1 MGRDELILLVFFLLL
16 YVAMLVLLSIRI
28 RRLSYFG
35 KRNKV
40 PKVLYLS
47 IFCFI
52 VLRIIGIIIILGSG
66 DSIDDRVAYL
76 FIELPHAFSIVPF
89 ILLGIIKLDKTYE
102 GHISSHISKTFIADT
117 EKKSR
122 LRSFKP
128 AIIAY
133 VSILFVGFSA
143 LICLYLADFVDGI
156 VLDTYLGCF
165 DITVSVAILVLA
177 VILHTKFS
185 GVPTKS
191 EKWAKILKKIRAVT
205 IFWIAGRTLRSV
217 YDIISFVSTSSQ
229 SSNIFN
235 GSINLTNFIL
245 GLISVFV
252 TEILNIVLTI
262 DYSFFS
268 IFVQEKQEKIKTP
281 QSDTQMRRTAVRMS
295 MVSMNPYIEDQEI
308 EILEEV
314 VGRVSGLGKMYK
326 AKYLNRD
333 IAYRKILISNVSTY
347 VTEEI
352 HEEVE
357 SYKKLCIPGIV
368 RVEAVV
374 LNQTIVGFAY
384 RLYPNSL
391 YNTLHIAKTQLDFK
405 KKVNILGKIAEVLSD
420 IHIEGKV
427 HGHLTSHN
435 VMLNGDEVLISD
447 LGFHKLKKY
456 IGIKNNYSYKSAWSS
471 PEMLKDPRLTPGNL
485 HCSCDVY
492 SFGMICWEV
501 FTENEPFSQFSI
513 EQVRKKVVE
522 EGSRPKIPTE
532 LNENLAR
539 VIQSCFNEDFNT
551 RPDMNML
558 TGLLNY

>member
-1 MGRDELILLVFFLLL
+1 MKKDELVLLTFFLLL
-16 YVAMLVLLSIRI
+16 YIAMLALLTIRI
-28 RRLSYFG
+28 RRLKNFG

-40 PKVLYLS
+40 PKVFFLS
-47 IFCFI
+47 VFCFI
-52 VLRIIGIIIILGSG
+52 VLRIIGIIILLGSG
-66 DSIDDRVAYL
+66 DNIDHRVAYL
-76 FIELPHAFSIVPF
+76 FIELPHAFAIVPF
-89 ILLGIIKLDKTYE
+89 ILLGIIKLEKTYE
-102 GHISSHISKTFIADT
+102 GHMSSHINKTFIGDSK
-117 EKKSR
+117 KKSR
-122 LRSFKP
+122 VQSFKP

-133 VSILFVGFSA
+133 VSVLFVGFTILIA
-143 LICLYLADFVDGI
+143 LYFAGI
-156 VLDTYLGCF
+156 VGGVVLDTYLGCF
-165 DITVSVAILVLA
+165 DITVSTAILVLA
-177 VILHTKFS
+177 IILHTKFS

-191 EKWAKILKKIRAVT
+191 EKWAKILKKINAVT

-217 YDIISFVSTSSQ
+217 YDIISFMSISSQ

-235 GSINLTNFIL
+235 ESISITNFVL
-245 GLISVFV
+245 GLVVVFV
-252 TEILNIVLTI
+252 TEVLNVMLTI

-268 IFVQEKQEKIKTP
+268 IFVQEKQEKIKG
-281 QSDTQMRRTAVRMS
+281 QEGERQMKRTTVRMS
-295 MVSMNPYIEDQEI
+295 MVSMNPYIEDKEI
-308 EILEEV
+308 DVIEEI

-326 AKYLNRD
+326 ANYLGRV

-352 HEEVE
+352 QEEVE

-368 RVEAVV
+368 RVAAIV
-374 LNQTIVGFAY
+374 LNQTTVGFVY
-384 RLYPNSL
+384 QLYQSSL
-391 YNTLHIAKTQLDFK
+391 YNSLHITKTQFDFQ
-405 KKVNILGKIAEVLSD
+405 KKVNILGKIAEILSD
-420 IHIEGKV
+420 IHTEGKV

-435 VMLNGDEVLISD
+435 IMLNGDEVIISD

-471 PEMLKDPRLTPGNL
+471 PEILKDSRLTPANL
-485 HCSCDVY
+485 HYSCDVY
-492 SFGMICWEV
+492 SFGMVCWEV
-501 FTENEPFSQFSI
+501 LTENEPFPQYSI

-551 RPDMNML
+551 RPEMNLL